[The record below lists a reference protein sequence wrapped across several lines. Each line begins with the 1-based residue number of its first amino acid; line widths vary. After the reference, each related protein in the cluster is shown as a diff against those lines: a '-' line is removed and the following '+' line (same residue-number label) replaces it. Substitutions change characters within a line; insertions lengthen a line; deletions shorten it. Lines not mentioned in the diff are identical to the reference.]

1 MVLLNEASIVLDDV
15 ELAPEGLEAVGVAVL
30 VPVVDDAKAFP
41 ETRSPTKTAA
51 IPTRPIAIEMVFP
64 GPFCIVQTPLLKV

>member
-30 VPVVDDAKAFP
+30 VPVAEKAIAFP
-41 ETRSPTKTAA
+41 DTRSPTKTAA